1 MFGFLKNLRLKWQ
14 ITFAV
19 VVLMATGFAT
29 VVTLVQVRT
38 ADQAVAAAGTY
49 AVAEAEAA
57 AGRIA
62 AIIDNAFA
70 TGQGVANFAATQIAT
85 GQVDRAQFLKNLETT
100 VGMNARIY
108 GSWSQFDSGVL
119 GDDAA
124 FVNAAGHDAKG
135 RFVGYYRRDG
145 SKIVAE
151 NQDPNEE
158 WFDDD
163 YYALA
168 FKNGRAVL
176 LEPYDFP
183 MADGTSVRMTS
194 TAVPVR
200 VGTQV
205 VGVAGSDLTL
215 TDLQAI
221 TAAIRPFDVGYA
233 VLVTGSGAIAG
244 YRDTARLGNSI
255 AELGLAPAIV
265 EAVGK
270 ERSLTAAGVLA
281 DEDMFQVIVPVS
293 FQSVA
298 TPWSLVLVIPRSAI
312 EAEAVALRNF
322 VSAVAVGAVLIGIVC
337 ATILG
342 SALSQPL
349 VTMTAAMNRLAAG
362 DTESKIRGAELRNE
376 IGDMA
381 RALTTFQKN
390 ARDKANLEAEQIV
403 RDREAKA
410 EQTAM
415 LERLAQTFEG
425 SVKNATGSIGATA
438 GQMKSSAATMQAVAE
453 ETNAQSAAVAAASEQ
468 ASTNVQTVAA
478 ATEELTTSIKEI
490 GRQVA
495 QSAQVTAKAVDEAN
509 TAKEKVRGLDAAA
522 QKIGQVVSLITNV
535 AEQTNLL
542 ALNATIEAARAGE
555 AGKGFAVVASEVKNL
570 ATQTA
575 KATEEIAGYIEGIQS
590 ATKTSVSAI
599 ESIFQTIGQVDEI
612 ATTIASAIEEQTAAT
627 AEIARNVEQAS
638 SGTREVS
645 SNITGVTR
653 AASETGQVSS
663 QVLEAAQVLAT
674 QSERLHGEVDRF
686 LANIRS
692 AA

>member
-349 VTMTAAMNRLAAG
+349 VAITAAMNRLAAG